1 MKSKIKK
8 RFPQTKIK
16 KMRKISIFFTIFIFS
31 AFLSCSAGEAS
42 KTEKA
47 NFSLLKDFMRGFDAS
62 TVSQIEENGGI
73 YRTSSGSPKDIFEIL
88 KENGVN
94 WIRLRLWYSPD
105 ATKSA
110 GDNTLQRTL
119 ETAQRIKASNLKFL
133 LDIHYSDT
141 WADPANQKRPAAW
154 DSCTTIEE
162 LKEKVSEYTTEI
174 LETLKSFQP
183 DMIQIGNEINPGMLV
198 TCSNA
203 NSITEYAEPN
213 CSSWQSD
220 ESAKNLGIILDSAA
234 ESIRKFNPDIK
245 IMIHL
250 SSQKDDNLEWW
261 LKKFPNLDFDYIG
274 LSYYPYYE
282 HGTLDSLKSNI
293 KNLKENFKKEIL
305 VAETSWAWTDKW
317 SDKTPNLFGNAQKI
331 KGAENLKKYISEFEI
346 SYIQNADETKR
357 TKNLGINATIKNQ
370 AAVVSAIFNAV
381 SESGGCGVFYWGG
394 DWIPAQNIPN
404 NWENQ
409 AMFDFSGRALPSL
422 SVFRN

>member
-1 MKSKIKK
+1 MIRKQKIKK
-8 RFPQTKIK
+8 IRRFST
-16 KMRKISIFFTIFIFS
+16 FFAILVFS
-31 AFLSCSAGEAS
+31 AFLSCSAGEPT
-42 KTEKA
+42 KTEKG
-47 NFSLLKDFMRGFDAS
+47 NSPLPKDFMRGFDAS

-73 YRTSSGSPKDIFEIL
+73 YRTASGTPKDIFEIL

-94 WIRLRLWYSPD
+94 WIRLRLWHSPD

-119 ETAQRIKASNLKFL
+119 KTAQRIKSKNLKFL

-174 LETLKSFQP
+174 LETLKSAQP

-198 TCSNA
+198 TYSNA
-203 NSITEYAEPN
+203 NSITEYAEPT
-213 CSSWQSD
+213 CSSWKSE
-220 ESAKNLGIILDSAA
+220 ESAANLGIILSAAA

-261 LKKFPNLDFDYIG
+261 LKKFPNLDFDCIG
-274 LSYYPYYE
+274 LSFYPYYE

-305 VAETSWAWTDKW
+305 VAETSWAWTDEW
-317 SDKTPNLFGNAQKI
+317 SDQTPNLFGNAQKI
-331 KGAENLKKYISEFEI
+331 KGAENLKKYISGLET
-346 SYIQNADETKR
+346 SYIQEEAKR
-357 TKNLGINATIKNQ
+357 TKRLGINATIKNQ
-370 AAVVSAIFNAV
+370 AAVVKAIFNAV

-394 DWIPAQNIPN
+394 DWIPAQNIQI

-409 AMFDFSGRALPSL
+409 AMFDFSGKALQSL

>member
-1 MKSKIKK
+1 MFRKQKIKK
-8 RFPQTKIK
+8 IRRFST
-16 KMRKISIFFTIFIFS
+16 FLAIFIFS
-31 AFLSCSAGEAS
+31 AFLSCSAGEPT
-42 KTEKA
+42 KTEKE
-47 NFSLLKDFMRGFDAS
+47 NSPLPKDFMRGFDAS

-73 YRTSSGSPKDIFEIL
+73 YRTASGSPKDIFEIL
-88 KENGVN
+88 KGNGVN
-94 WIRLRLWYSPD
+94 WIRLRLWHSPD

-110 GDNTLQRTL
+110 GDNILQRTL
-119 ETAQRIKASNLKFL
+119 RTAQRIKSKNLKFL

-162 LKEKVSEYTTEI
+162 LKEKVSEYTTKI
-174 LETLKSFQP
+174 LETLKSVQP

-198 TCSNA
+198 TYSNA
-203 NSITEYAEPN
+203 NSITEYAEPT
-213 CSSWQSD
+213 CSSWKS
-220 ESAKNLGIILDSAA
+220 EASAENLGIILSTAA

-305 VAETSWAWTDKW
+305 VAETSWAWTDEW
-317 SDKTPNLFGNAQKI
+317 SDQTPNLFGNAQKI
-331 KGAENLKKYISEFEI
+331 KGAENLKKYISRFET
-346 SYIQNADETKR
+346 SYIQEDESKQTKSI
-357 TKNLGINATIKNQ
+357 GINATIKNQ
-370 AAVVSAIFNAV
+370 AAVVKAVFNAV

-394 DWIPAQNIPN
+394 DWIPAQNIQN

-409 AMFDFSGRALPSL
+409 AMFDFSGKALPSL